1 MNSEIEHSGFRE
13 RLGSLIGEENPFVWA
28 KRKGISSATFNRM
41 WNEGQIPKVETL
53 AKVVEGTAASLD
65 WLLLGRGTQKLP
77 AVVRPQ
83 RASTTKIDENAF
95 GLALREVPRV
105 EPAVSPAG
113 VAAFTLADDPGR
125 IYVRLPVYAPRV
137 SAGPGLAVQGDAPL
151 AAVMLFDAEWL
162 WNTLHRPPSQLIVM
176 QAHGDSMSPRIQ
188 HNDVLIIDTA
198 IDRIKDHGVYCFSYE
213 GDLMVKRLQRSLS
226 TGKLRIVSDNENYPP
241 EELPREEAERIVV
254 IGLVVWHGGIAR

>member
-1 MNSEIEHSGFRE
+1 MNSESGYSQFRE
-13 RLGSLIGEENPFVWA
+13 RLGALIGGEDPFVWA
-28 KRKGISSATFNRM
+28 KRRGIPPATFNRM
-41 WNEGQIPKVETL
+41 WNEGTMPKAETL
-53 AKVVEGTAASLD
+53 AKVVEGTAVSLD
-65 WLLLGRGTQKLP
+65 WLLLGRGAQTLP
-77 AVVRPQ
+77 AIGRPQ
-83 RASTTKIDENAF
+83 RASTTKVDENAF
-95 GLALREVPRV
+95 GLALREVPCV

-125 IYVRLPVYAPRV
+125 IYVRLPLYAPRV
-137 SAGPGLAVQGDAPL
+137 SAGPGLAVQADAPL
-151 AAVMLFDAEWL
+151 AALMLFDAEWL

-188 HNDVLIIDTA
+188 HNDILIIDTSV
-198 IDRIKDHGVYCFSYE
+198 DRIKDHGVYCFSYE
-213 GDLMVKRLQRSLS
+213 GDLMVKRLQRSLG